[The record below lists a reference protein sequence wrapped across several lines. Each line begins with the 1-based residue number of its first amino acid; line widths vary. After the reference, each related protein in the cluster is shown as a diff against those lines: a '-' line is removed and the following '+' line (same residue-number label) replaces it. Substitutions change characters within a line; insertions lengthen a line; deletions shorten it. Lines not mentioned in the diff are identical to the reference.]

1 MTKAEKTMFLS
12 VLATPIAREG
22 WPFIALFGVATLI
35 LFIFS
40 TVLGWVGV
48 ILTLWCI
55 YFFRNPDRVTP
66 QRAGLIISP
75 ADGIVQMI
83 TEVSPPVQL
92 NMAASEVTRIS
103 VFMNVFDCHVNR
115 APCDGKIGR
124 LVYVPGKF
132 LNASFDKASDE
143 NERQMLRLDLDDG
156 RSIGAVQIAGLVARR
171 IVCYLEEGQQV
182 LAGERFGLI
191 RFGSR
196 VDIYLPSGVMPQVI
210 VGQRCIAGE
219 TVLADLSS
227 DEVSRIGEIR

>member
-22 WPFIALFGVATLI
+22 WPFIAVFGIATLI

-40 TVLGWVGV
+40 TALGWIGV

-92 NMAASEVTRIS
+92 DMAASEVTRIS

-182 LAGERFGLI
+182 LAGSDLGSYASAAGLI
-191 RFGSR
+191 FIFPPGSCHKSLL
-196 VDIYLPSGVMPQVI
+196 VKGVL
-210 VGQRCIAGE
+210 
-219 TVLADLSS
+219 LAKQY
-227 DEVSRIGEIR
+227 